1 MIIQKN
7 RKKSEALLMAESE
20 SEKARILKQ
29 KKTIKQHLDCEASV
43 DEVLNKNRYV
53 KHLLGV
59 MNARGC
65 PNSRRFFRCEECPEV
80 SRCCCFV
87 AVFCAFFLNLSCRTS

>member
-1 MIIQKN
+1 M
-7 RKKSEALLMAESE
+7 
-20 SEKARILKQ
+20 EKARILKQ

-43 DEVLNKNRYV
+43 DEVLNRNRYV
-53 KHLLGV
+53 NHLLGV

-80 SRCCCFV
+80 
-87 AVFCAFFLNLSCRTS
+87 FFLLFFFFTQKTSLFRTS